1 MYNKLYDTLDGLS
14 LGIGDTKRMNCPVCR
29 GYGTFT
35 VSNTNGSLVW
45 NCYKASCSVS
55 GAKRVS
61 MSPEDIK
68 RMKSRDEQKVNTFEL
83 PPYIVHHKDML
94 QYKRFCAMYDL
105 DSDKLGLMYDVKEDR
120 IVFPVVHDNKI
131 VDATG
136 RALTKRL
143 PKWKRYG
150 SSSLPYTCGQGNVAV
165 VVEDCVSAAV
175 VGGEKFV
182 GVALLGTSLLESH
195 KQYLTQFSA
204 AIVAL
209 DPDALPKTISIAKQL
224 RGHVPDVKVLRLDED
239 LKYRNPTDIE
249 KLQQLGA
256 T

>member
-1 MYNKLYDTLDGLS
+1 MFNNIYNILNDITLYVGES
-14 LGIGDTKRMNCPVCR
+14 KRINCPVCK
-29 GYGTFT
+29 GHKTFT
-35 VSNTNGSLVW
+35 ISNMNGSIVW
-45 NCYKASCSVS
+45 NCYKVSCSVS
-55 GAKRVS
+55 GSKRVG
-61 MSPEDIK
+61 MSPDDIK
-68 RMKSRDEQKVNTFEL
+68 NMQARKDTVKQDFILPDFIVPATGRD
-83 PPYIVHHKDML
+83 
-94 QYKRFCAMYDL
+94 DL
-105 DSDKLGLMYDVKEDR
+105 IAWSESWGLDFVKLKLMYDAKEKR
-120 IVFPVVHDNKI
+120 VVFPVVHNNKI

-224 RGHVPDVKVLRLDED
+224 RGHVSDVKVLRLEED